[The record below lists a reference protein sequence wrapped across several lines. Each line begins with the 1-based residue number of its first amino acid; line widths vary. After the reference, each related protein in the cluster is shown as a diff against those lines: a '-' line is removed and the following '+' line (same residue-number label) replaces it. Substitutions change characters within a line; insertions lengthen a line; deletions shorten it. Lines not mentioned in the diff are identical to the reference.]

1 MRLVVSVGWM
11 GHFERPLLR
20 TEVASET
27 VGIHPPSHPTV
38 ISSSRSAVRLTV
50 CVDFPTAV
58 RPKTTCSSE
67 KGDEVEIAVTL
78 W

>member
-1 MRLVVSVGWM
+1 M
-11 GHFERPLLR
+11 GHFKRPLLR
-20 TEVASET
+20 TEVASEA
-27 VGIHPPSHPTV
+27 VGTDPPPHPTL

-58 RPKTTCSSE
+58 RTKTTCSPE
-67 KGDEVEIAVTL
+67 IGDEVEIAVIL